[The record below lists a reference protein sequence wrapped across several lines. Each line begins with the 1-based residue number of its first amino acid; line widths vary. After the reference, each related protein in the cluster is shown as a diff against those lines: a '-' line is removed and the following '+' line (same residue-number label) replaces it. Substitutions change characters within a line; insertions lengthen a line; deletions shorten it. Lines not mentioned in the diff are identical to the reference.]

1 MAFATIDVTKGITG
15 TIPVANGGTGLASGT
30 AGQFL
35 KFTGTTTLASAA
47 SGGITEA
54 DQWRMTS
61 DHSFS
66 GTYFITSNWERDDT
80 NFTKIGTG
88 LTESS
93 GVFTFP
99 STGMYHIQTNF
110 LYQPSGNDVTY
121 AGGEIYTTPDN
132 GTYTADTEGYQYIYN
147 GMSGST
153 EHATTT
159 ISTIFD
165 VTDVSTHKIKI
176 RATISNTGLLKGS
189 TTINKTYITVV
200 RLGDT

>member
-30 AGQFL
+30 TGQFL
-35 KFTGTTTLASAA
+35 KFTGSTTLASAA

-54 DQWRMTS
+54 DQWRLTS
-61 DHSFS
+61 NHSFS

-80 NFTKIGTG
+80 NFSKIGTG

-93 GVFTFP
+93 GVFSFP
-99 STGMYHIQTNF
+99 STGIYHIKTNF
-110 LYQPSGNDVTY
+110 YYKASGNDVTY

-132 GTYTADTEGYQYIYN
+132 GTYTADTEGYQFIYN
-147 GMSGST
+147 GMSGDT
-153 EHATTT
+153 EHSVAT

-165 VTDVSTHKIKI
+165 VTNVSTHKFKI
-176 RATISNTGLLKGS
+176 RATISNTGLLGGD
-189 TTINKTYITVV
+189 TTINKTFITVI

>member
-1 MAFATIDVTKGITG
+1 MALSKIDIENMVTGELT
-15 TIPVANGGTGLASGT
+15 TTNGGTGATSFT
-30 AGQFL
+30 A
-35 KFTGTTTLASAA
+35 
-47 SGGITEA
+47 GITEA
-54 DQWRMTS
+54 DQWRLTS

-80 NFTKIGTG
+80 NFSKIGTG

-93 GVFTFP
+93 GVFSFP
-99 STGMYHIQTNF
+99 STGIYHIKTNF
-110 LYQPSGNDVTY
+110 YYKASGNDVTY

-132 GTYTADTEGYQYIYN
+132 GTYTADTEGYQFIYN
-147 GMSGST
+147 GMSGDT
-153 EHATTT
+153 EHSVTT

-165 VTDVSTHKIKI
+165 VTNVSTHKFKI

-189 TTINKTYITVV
+189 TTINKTYVTVF